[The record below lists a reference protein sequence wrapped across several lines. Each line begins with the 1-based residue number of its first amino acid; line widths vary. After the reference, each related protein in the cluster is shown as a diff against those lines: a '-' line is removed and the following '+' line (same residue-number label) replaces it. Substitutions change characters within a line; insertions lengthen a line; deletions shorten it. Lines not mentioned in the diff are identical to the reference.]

1 MLIYPDSSDLINLC
15 RGKDSPALTEL
26 AQKLAADSHRIV
38 LSLETLI
45 ELAAPLRNGF
55 VLEVR
60 KDLNQ
65 LEQLPLV
72 FVNEGRI
79 ANLELEEAVRAF
91 EQDQEYNSAAV
102 APFARRLADA
112 IDMFG
117 ARQFIIEGGMRV
129 PTEMLV
135 NYGIAE
141 TVLYL
146 WKSDPLTF
154 DVQRRREQAWI
165 ELMDSERSRAVTPD
179 LADHFTVAVARS
191 LPVHGIRP
199 PAAGVKR
206 FGKWVYEVP
215 SRCPGVR
222 LTYEAQH
229 RFRRDRRARAKAS
242 DLIDL
247 ARVHAVPYV
256 DFFVTD
262 SAMMEYCRQAAA
274 EIGVSYPQLF
284 GDLKAVLSHLS

>member
-15 RGKDSPALTEL
+15 RGKSAVGLAEL
-26 AQKLAADSHRIV
+26 ALKLEANSHRVV
-38 LSLETLI
+38 LSLDTVI
-45 ELAAPLRNGF
+45 ELAAPLRNGLL
-55 VLEVR
+55 LEVR

-79 ANLELEEAVRAF
+79 ANLEIEEAIRAF
-91 EQDQEYNSAAV
+91 EQHREYSSTAV
-102 APFARRLADA
+102 DPFARRLADA
-112 IDMFG
+112 IDIFG
-117 ARQFIIEGGMRV
+117 ARQFITNGRMRV

-141 TVLYL
+141 TVLYA
-146 WKSDPLTF
+146 WRSDPLAF

-165 ELMDSERSRAVTPD
+165 QLMDNDRSMAVIPD
-179 LADHFTVAVARS
+179 LADHFATAMARN
-191 LPVHGIRP
+191 LPLRRIRSP
-199 PAAGVKR
+199 GVGTEK
-206 FGKWVYEVP
+206 FASWVYESP

-222 LTYEAQH
+222 LVYETQH
-229 RFRRDRRARAKAS
+229 RLRRDAKTRPRAS

-247 ARVHAVPYV
+247 SRIHAVPYV

-262 SAMMEYCRQAAA
+262 SAMMMYCRQAAA
-274 EIGVSYPQLF
+274 EIGASYPQLF
-284 GDLKAVLSHLS
+284 GDLQAVISHLS

>member
-15 RGKDSPALTEL
+15 RGKSAVSLSEL
-26 AQKLAADSHRIV
+26 AQKLSADSHRVV
-38 LSLETLI
+38 LSLDTLI
-45 ELAAPLRNGF
+45 ELAAPLRNGLL
-55 VLEVR
+55 LEVR
-60 KDLNQ
+60 RDLNQ

-79 ANLELEEAVRAF
+79 PNLEIEEAIRAF
-91 EQDQEYNSAAV
+91 EQHREYDSTAV
-102 APFARRLADA
+102 QPFARRLADA
-112 IDMFG
+112 VDIFG
-117 ARQFIIEGGMRV
+117 SRQFIVEGRIRV

-146 WKSDPLTF
+146 WKSDPLAF

-165 ELMDSERSRAVTPD
+165 QLMGNDRSLAIIPD
-179 LADHFTVAVARS
+179 LADHFATAMARN
-191 LPVHGIRP
+191 LPLRRIRP
-199 PAAGVKR
+199 PAVGIEKFAR
-206 FGKWVYEVP
+206 WVYESA

-222 LTYEAQH
+222 LVYETHH
-229 RFRRDRRARAKAS
+229 RLRRDTKTRARAS

-247 ARVHAVPYV
+247 SRIHAVPYV

-262 SAMMEYCRQAAA
+262 SAMMMYCRQAAT
-274 EIGVSYPQLF
+274 EIGASYPQLF
-284 GDLKAVLSHLS
+284 GDLKAIISHLS